1 MKAKTKTNLLTLFF
15 FGIYLYTF
23 IINNL
28 FYTSTYSADYQKY
41 VVYLEYF
48 FDYRNE
54 TGIDQSSLYYSLVAI
69 ILNFVSKF
77 SNPATIQYDI
87 SFSIQL
93 TNSILILF
101 GFLGIY
107 NLMKQLKIDKRKI
120 ILILTLLN
128 FFPPLQSL
136 KLTMKPEVIIF
147 SLLPWLIYFL
157 KNYLRDKNQINLI
170 FAIFPTIL
178 IATSKGTGFAIIGLF
193 LLIVF
198 FEILKN
204 LNLKQIFMFLILTFL
219 ILTPVLYENYEINN
233 IPFLTRSDITENY
246 ENKASLDIIFKN
258 DKGKNFNTPFGDIQV
273 STLVGVTLLDT
284 FDDHFLLDWNKDVS
298 LFKKH
303 RKEIVQAYD
312 GDSLL
317 KVDFKNREIFYNGLF
332 KDSLPNLR
340 IYVGILF
347 TILFYYFIFRYKDI
361 DLTNKKIILSPLIGI
376 FILYI
381 HSLGIPMQDFDPLV
395 ADTFKTFY
403 YSPFLVISFTFLFTK
418 YVNNKKKVIIF
429 TLIYVLS
436 ILYIN
441 GFPKKDSSEYLIYMD
456 DMNEYNVLCEIN
468 IILINDLTNE
478 SKCKDKKEEFCIY
491 FNDQSRYEL
500 ETSRFLILKN
510 VDYLNTYQQGIN
522 CKDFKIPTNYL
533 SFSKLP
539 YFNFTIY
546 IIFFITSIYGTL
558 RPDNIPFRIW
568 LTKD

>member
-1 MKAKTKTNLLTLFF
+1 MKAKTKINLLTVFF

-41 VVYLEYF
+41 IVYLEYF

-69 ILNFVSKF
+69 VLNFVSKF

-101 GFLGIY
+101 GILGIY
-107 NLMKQLKIDKRKI
+107 NLMKQLEINKKKI

-157 KNYLRDKNQINLI
+157 KNYLKDKNQINLI

-219 ILTPVLYENYEINN
+219 VLIPVLYENYEINN

-246 ENKASLDIIFKN
+246 ENKASFDIIFKN

-312 GDSLL
+312 GDNLL
-317 KVDFKNREIFYNGLF
+317 KVNFKNREIFYNGLF

-361 DLTNKKIILSPLIGI
+361 DLINKKIILSPLIGI

-395 ADTFKTFY
+395 ADTFKTYY

-429 TLIYVLS
+429 TFIYLLS

-441 GFPKKDSSEYLIYMD
+441 GFPKKDSSEYLSYMD

-478 SKCKDKKEEFCIY
+478 NECKDKKEEFCIY
-491 FNDQSRYEL
+491 FNNQSRYEL
-500 ETSRFLILKN
+500 ETSKFLILKN
-510 VDYLNTYQQGIN
+510 VDYLNTYQQGTD

-546 IIFFITSIYGTL
+546 IIFLMISIYGTL
-558 RPDNIPFRIW
+558 RPNNIPFRIW